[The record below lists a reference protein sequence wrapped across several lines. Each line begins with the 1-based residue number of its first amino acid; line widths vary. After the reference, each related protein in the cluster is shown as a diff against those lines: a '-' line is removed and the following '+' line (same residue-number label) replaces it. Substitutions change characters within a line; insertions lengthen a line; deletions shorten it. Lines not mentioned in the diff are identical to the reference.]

1 MSRKKNIVILF
12 SILLLTLV
20 MLTTV
25 MDGTDV
31 KAPASLPLT
40 DNGDIDPVKTD
51 KDPDEETKVL
61 TVALSMDPEEFSLL
75 QRLTNEF
82 ESAHP
87 EIDVE
92 LTNIPKSEIYR
103 TYKRNAQ
110 LGNATDVMLLDNI
123 WINEFAALG
132 YLSHRIDEFFSSELQ
147 SQQIEEMMSQVKWNG
162 YIWGVPK
169 DVDPYVVVWN
179 KTRLAEVQLEN
190 PPASAEEFISISRL
204 LSDKETDRYG
214 LYLDPTDP
222 YALLSL
228 IWTAGGG
235 FQNTTNNQ
243 VTLNDTKTLLL
254 LESLFSD
261 KAEVAED
268 TPEVPSFIKDYP
280 DYSQSS
286 REMLLEGKIAFMITR
301 ASLYRNFDVS
311 YLEMTPLPLN
321 SGSSKSSWIHGRSYG
336 VSSHTA
342 NTKEA
347 FEWIQAM
354 TVENKQIEMTAAGG
368 GFPSISTAYEPAK
381 LEFVKPIKV
390 ISKSITQGQIMPV
403 EPLLPKKMMILQTEM
418 ERLFKGEVSIL
429 DFLNEVDKQWL
440 ALDN

>member
-31 KAPASLPLT
+31 KAPVSVPLK
-40 DNGDIDPVKTD
+40 DKGDIDPAKND
-51 KDPDEETKVL
+51 NDPDEETKVL
-61 TVALSMDPEEFSLL
+61 KVTLSMEPEEFSLL
-75 QRLTNEF
+75 QSLTYEF
-82 ESAHP
+82 ESAHS
-87 EIDVE
+87 EIDVM
-92 LTNIPKSEIYR
+92 LTNIPKSELYR

-110 LGNATDVMLLDNI
+110 LGNASDVMLLDNI

-147 SQQIEEMMSQVKWNG
+147 SQQIEDMMSQVKWNG

-169 DVDPYVVVWN
+169 DVDPYVMIWN
-179 KTRLAEVQLEN
+179 KTRLAEVQVEN
-190 PPASAEEFISISRL
+190 PPTSVEELISINGL
-204 LSDKETDRYG
+204 LRDRETDRYG

-228 IWTAGGG
+228 LWTAGGG
-235 FQNTTNNQ
+235 SQNTTNNK

-261 KAEVAED
+261 KVKVTEE
-268 TPEVPSFIKDYP
+268 TPEVPSIIRDYP
-280 DYSQSS
+280 DYAQSS
-286 REMLLEGKIAFMITR
+286 REMLLEGKIAFMVTR
-301 ASLYRNFDVS
+301 ASLYRNFDLD

-321 SGSSKSSWIHGRSYG
+321 SENNKSSWMHGRSYG

-347 FEWIQAM
+347 FEWIQAL
-354 TVENKQIEMTAAGG
+354 TVENKQIEMTGAGG
-368 GFPSISTAYEPAK
+368 GFPSISTAYESAK
-381 LEFVKPIKV
+381 LEFIKPIKV
-390 ISKSITQGQIMPV
+390 ISKAITQSQILPV
-403 EPLLPKKMMILQTEM
+403 EPLLPKKMMVLQTEM
-418 ERLFKGEVSIL
+418 EKLFKGEVSIL
-429 DFLNEVDKQWL
+429 DFLIEVDKQWL